1 MLLKITA
8 VYFTLCIA
16 VIIALSF
23 DLPAGFILMGVVL
36 VPLFWMS
43 KPFEV
48 LLSPIGFWQGGGV
61 GGWVNYEGPTEAGF
75 LLVMLLYLVL
85 AWLVQK
91 SVSCYRK
98 KKH

>member
-8 VYFTLCIA
+8 VYFALCIA
-16 VIIALSF
+16 VTIALSF
-23 DLPAGFILMGVVL
+23 DLPTDFIFLGLIL
-36 VPLFWMS
+36 VPLFWIS

-48 LLSPIGFWQGGGV
+48 LLSSTGLWQGRGV

-75 LLVMLLYLVL
+75 LLVMLLYLVI

-91 SVSCYRK
+91 SVSRYRK
-98 KKH
+98 KKY